1 MVSLPTFGTSRR
13 LTASS
18 TTSRTVQRARPS
30 GGSLQ
35 NHRDDALL
43 LPVIQH
49 FGCSRP
55 LLLVE
60 CAFQAALFVSVADLA
75 NGLWR
80 QRDKR
85 GNPRGTDALGQL
97 RKRHRAENDSH
108 LLDTAAQ

>member
-1 MVSLPTFGTSRR
+1 GLLRILGLFICLQHILHFGDVVFIEVGHAPHFSRHGLRSWWRSSIRMVSLPTFGTSRR

-60 CAFQAALFVSVADLA
+60 CAF
-75 NGLWR
+75 
-80 QRDKR
+80 
-85 GNPRGTDALGQL
+85 
-97 RKRHRAENDSH
+97 
-108 LLDTAAQ
+108 